1 MKHIKEF
8 NSFQL
13 NEGLFDKVKG
23 WFKGDKEEEP
33 VGQKPSI
40 SAMKNNSTRPTQRP
54 DVTKPKVDKEKPVGQ
69 PKQISNDQWREK
81 LREYGVKTLGKCS
94 SWTSGGIVPFTN
106 KEINFLEEWKL
117 KGRDKKK
124 LYTWDNIKAELYINY
139 KIKITKLDDSCYLI
153 YFNDIPAG
161 DINEMGDEDSL
172 EQEFTKCFICDRW
185 EEVVEYLKNVRYM
198 FNTFT
203 PNSFTRQYN

>member
-8 NSFQL
+8 NSFKL
-13 NEGLFDKVKG
+13 NEGVFDKVKG

-33 VGQKPSI
+33 VSQKPSI
-40 SAMKNNSTRPTQRP
+40 SAMNKNSTRPAQRP
-54 DVTKPKVDKEKPVGQ
+54 DEPIGQ

-81 LREYGVKTLGKCS
+81 LREYGVETLGKCS

-117 KGRDKKK
+117 KGRDRK
-124 LYTWDNIKAELYINY
+124 LYTWDKIKAELDINY
-139 KIKITKLDDSCYLI
+139 IIKITKLDESCYLI

-161 DINEMGDEDSL
+161 DISEMGDEDSL
-172 EQEFTKCFICDRW
+172 EQEYTKCFICDRW
-185 EEVVEYLKNVRYM
+185 EEVVYYLKNVKYM
-198 FNTFT
+198 FNI
-203 PNSFTRQYN
+203 SY